1 MTIQSET
8 GSTGRFVNGVVMP
21 YGDGHAPQRTITD
34 SEASAALRADNDA
47 LRAQLEG
54 LEAEHEELKAGY
66 EDLAAALAAK
76 KEAAPAGLPADARER
91 IVAIKGVGEKLAD
104 EIIAA
109 LSAADTSDDSEG

>member
-8 GSTGRFVNGVVMP
+8 GSTGRFVNGVVTP

-47 LRAQLEG
+47 LRARV
-54 LEAEHEELKAGY
+54 KA
-66 EDLAAALAAK
+66 L
-76 KEAAPAGLPADARER
+76 EAAPAGLPADARER
-91 IVAIKGVGEKLAD
+91 LVAIKGVGEKLAD